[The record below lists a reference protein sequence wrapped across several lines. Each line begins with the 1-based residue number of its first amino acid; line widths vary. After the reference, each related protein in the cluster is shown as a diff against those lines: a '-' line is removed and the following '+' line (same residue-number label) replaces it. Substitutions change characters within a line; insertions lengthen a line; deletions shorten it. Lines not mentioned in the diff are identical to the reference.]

1 MAFFTKEYFKF
12 FSELEKNNNKVWFD
26 ANRSRYEEFLKKP
39 FKSFVEHIIAEL
51 AKDDDTIYREAS
63 KCIFR
68 INKDIRFSKD
78 KSPYKLHC
86 AAVFGK
92 GGTKDTRPGY
102 FFHLGHKEIFIGGG
116 MYSPSKE
123 EIEKIRQE
131 IYYNSDTLKAIV
143 NKKDFKQLYGEIK
156 GERNKVLPEDYK
168 AFMKEQPY
176 IANKQFYVVTSF
188 SKEDVL
194 ANDFDKQLLKA
205 FKVMAPLNAFLTQAI
220 SE

>member
-1 MAFFTKEYFKF
+1 
-12 FSELEKNNNKVWFD
+12 
-26 ANRSRYEEFLKKP
+26 
-39 FKSFVEHIIAEL
+39 
-51 AKDDDTIYREAS
+51 
-63 KCIFR
+63 
-68 INKDIRFSKD
+68 
-78 KSPYKLHC
+78 
-86 AAVFGK
+86 
-92 GGTKDTRPGY
+92 
-102 FFHLGHKEIFIGGG
+102 

-168 AFMKEQPY
+168 TFMKEQPY